1 LGTTAWAGP
10 QRGGL
15 GWLLMEWLVVWV
27 GGLRL
32 ERGGRGRR
40 AGLFPDLRVC

>member
-1 LGTTAWAGP
+1 MGTTAWAGP

-32 ERGGRGRR
+32 ERG